1 MINLSKKVYLAPKN
15 IHELIAPTGNIYES
29 TVIITTRAKQ
39 VAMHMKDELD
49 RKLEEFMSITEIK
62 DSIDAQRQ
70 YEITQHYERLPKPV
84 IEATN
89 EFLEGDIAFRY
100 IDEVEQKDK

>member
-1 MINLSKKVYLAPKN
+1 MSLNKKVYLVPRN

-29 TVIITTRAKQ
+29 TVIITKRAKQ
-39 VAMHMKDELD
+39 IAMNMKDELD
-49 RKLEEFMSITEIK
+49 CKLEEFMSIIDEK

-70 YEITQHYERLPKPV
+70 YEITQHYEKLPKPV
-84 IEATN
+84 LEATT

-100 IDEVEQKDK
+100 IHETAQGE